1 MIIGITGSLSAGKD
15 TVAQILEENGFR
27 HISLSQILREL
38 VLKKGGELTTENL
51 TKEGNNL
58 RQERGN
64 GYLAKEALKQVRE
77 DTAIS
82 SIRQPGEV
90 EVLRES
96 GDFFLISVDADPKI
110 RWQRL
115 KERQRPGDPKTIE
128 GMLAIEKKQMKSGGS
143 KDMQLDVV
151 WGMADYHLDN
161 NGSLGDLQTKVR
173 EIIKA
178 ARRQIGK
185 EKSK

>member
-1 MIIGITGSLSAGKD
+1 MIIGITGSLAAGKD

-38 VLKKGGELTTENL
+38 VVKKGGDLTTANL
-51 TKEGNNL
+51 TREGNNL
-58 RQERGN
+58 RTEKGN
-64 GYLAKEALKQVRE
+64 GYLAKEALKLISD

-90 EVLRES
+90 EVLRKT
-96 GDFFLISVDADPKI
+96 GKFFLISVDADPKI

-115 KERQRPGDPKTIE
+115 KKRQRPGDPKTME

-151 WGMADYHLDN
+151 WGMADYHLNN
-161 NGSLGDLQTKVR
+161 NGDLGDLQTKVR
-173 EIIKA
+173 EIIKT